1 MQNPCE
7 KIIFYI
13 PEKSENVFSLK
24 KTNFYVIL
32 YTDVYQNNCNIEIK
46 KYNFIK
52 FFMKVVTMF
61 IQNLTPEY
69 LYCALF
75 LLMFCV
81 ILVSVLVLKSIRYN
95 KINMQLAVLSHRF
108 ADSEALSRQYKDEN
122 GRLHAVIVSVERE
135 YNILKASSAAK
146 EDALMEKIAY
156 LEQIKED
163 LTLKFKNISSDVI
176 KSQHETFAAEQKNTL
191 ADIIAPFAEQLKSFK
206 SEVVA
211 AREES
216 IKNKSGLDAQLSA
229 LADLNK
235 ALSKDAENLTEA
247 LKGSK
252 KAQGNWGECQLSR
265 VLEISGLRKGIDYE
279 TQETYHDEEKN
290 ILRPDLIVHLPEN
303 RDIIIDSKVSLVDY
317 LAAANAENETE
328 RQKCLQKNVQS
339 LKAHIDELAAKE
351 YQKLLKGNALNY
363 VIMFIPVESAYIAA
377 LEEDNLIYDY
387 AYRRNVVLATP
398 LSLLPTLRTVENLWR
413 MDSQNRNVL
422 KIAEL
427 GGKIYDKLAA
437 FMDDMKK
444 IENSIHQAGNAYN
457 NALTKLT
464 GKGGALPQ
472 AEKMRL
478 LGAKTNKSINLPLND
493 EELLLNYEPESSGL
507 GENTISDMT
516 GEADA

>member
-1 MQNPCE
+1 MKAVNMFMQNLS
-7 KIIFYI
+7 
-13 PEKSENVFSLK
+13 PEH
-24 KTNFYVIL
+24 
-32 YTDVYQNNCNIEIK
+32 
-46 KYNFIK
+46 
-52 FFMKVVTMF
+52 
-61 IQNLTPEY
+61 
-69 LYCALF
+69 LYCAIF
-75 LLMFCV
+75 LLVSLLLCV
-81 ILVSVLVLKSIRYN
+81 ILLAVKTIRYN
-95 KINMQLAVLSHRF
+95 KISLEFAVISHRF
-108 ADSEALSRQYKDEN
+108 ADSEAKNQEFRDEN
-122 GRLHAVIVSVERE
+122 ARLHALIASIERD

-146 EDALMEKIAY
+146 EESLAEKIAY

-163 LTLKFKNISSDVI
+163 LTLKFKNISSDII
-176 KSQHETFAAEQKNTL
+176 KSQHETFATEQKNTL
-191 ADIIAPFAEQLKSFK
+191 SGIIAPFTEQLKSFK
-206 SEVVA
+206 SEVAA

-216 IKNKSGLDAQLSA
+216 IKNKSGLDAQLAA

-235 ALSKDAENLTEA
+235 TLSKDAENLTEA

-252 KAQGNWGECQLSR
+252 KAQGNWGECQLNR
-265 VLEISGLRKGIDYE
+265 ILEISGLRKGIDYE

-290 ILRPDLIVHLPEN
+290 ILRPDLIIHLPEN

-317 LAAANAENETE
+317 LSATNTENESE
-328 RQKCLQKNVQS
+328 RQKYLQKNVAS

-377 LEEDNLIYDY
+377 LDEDKLIYDY

-398 LSLLPTLRTVENLWR
+398 LSLLPTLRTIENLWR

-427 GGKIYDKLAA
+427 GGKIYDKLAS

-444 IENSIHQAGNAYN
+444 IENGIHQANNAYN

-472 AEKMRL
+472 AEKMRT
-478 LGAKTNKSINLPLND
+478 LGAKTNKNINLPLND
-493 EELLLNYEPESSGL
+493 EELLLTYEQESSSA
-507 GENTISDMT
+507 EESITSEII
-516 GEADA
+516 GEANA